1 MMKRL
6 KKPNFMRSPVF
17 MTILIYLVIIAVMIL
32 SAGSGELPLSPSK
45 VLAALF
51 GVGDEFDRT
60 IVVDFRL
67 PRIVMALFVGMALAV
82 SGAILQGITKNP
94 IASPDLIGITAGASF
109 AVVLF
114 LALFSNES
122 NALTVSIQWLPLF
135 AFTGATITALIVFL
149 LSWKNG
155 IAPFRLLLVGIAV
168 AAFMNAG
175 TTVWMLM
182 GPIYEASQATI
193 WTTGSI
199 YGATWSQIY
208 VLMPWSILLI
218 LFSLLMSRQMN
229 ILELGDDIATGV
241 GSKVQRNRI
250 LLLLISTGLTGIA
263 VAFAGGI
270 GFVGLLAPHIAR
282 RIVGP
287 RFQTMVLFSAGI
299 GALLVL
305 IADWIGR
312 VVFAPIEVP
321 AGVWTAAVGAPYF
334 IFLLI
339 AQRKKGGS

>member
-1 MMKRL
+1 MKIFTRLDFTRHPFIATVVVFSVVAIVMM
-6 KKPNFMRSPVF
+6 
-17 MTILIYLVIIAVMIL
+17 L
-32 SAGSGELPLSPSK
+32 SAGSGEFPLTPSK
-45 VLAALF
+45 VVAALF
-51 GVGDEFDRT
+51 GYGDEFDRT

-67 PRIVMALFVGMALAV
+67 PRIMMALFVGMALAV

-94 IASPDLIGITAGASF
+94 LASPDLIGVTAGASF

-114 LALFSNES
+114 LTLFSDEN

-135 AFTGATITALIVFL
+135 AFLGATITALVVFL

-155 IAPFRLLLVGIAV
+155 IAPFRLLLIGIAV
-168 AAFMNAG
+168 AAFMQAG
-175 TTVWMLM
+175 TTVWILM
-182 GPIYEASQATI
+182 GPIYQASQATI

-199 YGATWSQIY
+199 YGANWSQVY
-208 VLMPWSILLI
+208 VIMPWALLLI
-218 LFSLLMSRQMN
+218 AISLLMRRQMN

-241 GSKVQRNRI
+241 GSRVQRNRV
-250 LLLLISTGLTGIA
+250 LLLLLSTGLTGVA

-287 RFQTMVLFSAGI
+287 KFQSMVLFSAGI

-305 IADWIGR
+305 IADWIAR
-312 VVFAPIEVP
+312 VAFAPVEVP

-339 AQRKKGGS
+339 TERKKGGS

>member
-1 MMKRL
+1 MKIF
-6 KKPNFMRSPVF
+6 KKNDFTRHPVYA
-17 MTILIYLVIIAVMIL
+17 TILVFLAVLIVMIS
-32 SAGSGELPLSPSK
+32 SAGSGEFPLSPLK
-45 VLAALF
+45 VITALF
-51 GVGDEFDRT
+51 GFGEEFNRT

-94 IASPDLIGITAGASF
+94 LASPDLIGITAGASF
-109 AVVLF
+109 SVVLF
-114 LALFSNES
+114 LTLFSDENNS
-122 NALTVSIQWLPLF
+122 LTVSIQWLPLF
-135 AFTGATITALIVFL
+135 AFSGATLTALIVFF

-155 IAPFRLLLVGIAV
+155 LAPLRLLLIGIAV
-168 AAFMNAG
+168 SAFMQAG
-175 TTVWMLM
+175 TTVWMLL
-182 GPIYEASQATI
+182 GPIYRASQATI

-199 YGATWSQIY
+199 YGANWSQIY
-208 VLMPWSILLI
+208 VLVPWALLLI
-218 LFSLLMSRQMN
+218 GVSLLLRRQMN

-241 GSKVQRNRI
+241 GSRVQRNR
-250 LLLLISTGLTGIA
+250 LLLLLVSTGLTGVA

-287 RFQTMVLFSAGI
+287 QFQRMALFSAGI

-312 VVFAPIEVP
+312 VAFAPMEVP

-334 IFLLI
+334 IFLLLT
-339 AQRKKGGS
+339 QRKKGGG

>member
-1 MMKRL
+1 MKIMNRID
-6 KKPNFMRSPVF
+6 FTRHPVIATVLVF
-17 MTILIYLVIIAVMIL
+17 VAVGTVMLI
-32 SAGSGELPLSPSK
+32 SAGSGEFPLSPSK

-51 GVGDEFDRT
+51 GYGEEFDR
-60 IVVDFRL
+60 IILIDFRL
-67 PRIVMALFVGMALAV
+67 PRIMMALFVGMALAV

-94 IASPDLIGITAGASF
+94 LASPDLIGVTAGASF

-114 LALFSNES
+114 LTMFSDEN

-135 AFTGATITALIVFL
+135 AFLGATLTALIVFA

-155 IAPFRLLLVGIAV
+155 IAPFRLLLIGIAV
-168 AAFMNAG
+168 AAFMQAG
-175 TTVWMLM
+175 TTIWILM
-182 GPIYEASQATI
+182 GPIYQASQATI

-199 YGATWSQIY
+199 YGANWSQVS
-208 VLMPWSILLI
+208 VLMPWALLLI
-218 LFSLLMSRQMN
+218 MISLLLRRQMN

-241 GSKVQRNRI
+241 GSDVQRNRI
-250 LLLLISTGLTGIA
+250 ILLLISTGLTGVA

-287 RFQTMVLFSAGI
+287 KFQSMVLFSAGV

-305 IADWIGR
+305 IADWIAR
-312 VVFAPIEVP
+312 VAFAPIEVP

-334 IFLLI
+334 IFLLMT
-339 AQRKKGGS
+339 QRKKGGA

>member
-1 MMKRL
+1 MM
-6 KKPNFMRSPVF
+6 
-17 MTILIYLVIIAVMIL
+17 L
-32 SAGSGELPLSPSK
+32 SAGSGEFPLSPSK
-45 VLAALF
+45 VVAALF
-51 GVGDEFDRT
+51 GYGDEFDRT
-60 IVVDFRL
+60 ILVDFRL
-67 PRIVMALFVGMALAV
+67 PRIMMALFVGMALAV

-94 IASPDLIGITAGASF
+94 LASPDLIGVTAGASF

-114 LALFSNES
+114 LTLFSDEN

-135 AFTGATITALIVFL
+135 AFLGATITALVVFL

-155 IAPFRLLLVGIAV
+155 IAPFRLLLIGIAV
-168 AAFMNAG
+168 AAFMQAG
-175 TTVWMLM
+175 TTVWILM
-182 GPIYEASQATI
+182 GPIYQASQATI

-199 YGATWSQIY
+199 YGANWSQIY
-208 VLMPWSILLI
+208 VIMPWALLLI
-218 LFSLLMSRQMN
+218 TISLLMRRQMN

-241 GSKVQRNRI
+241 GSRVQLNRV
-250 LLLLISTGLTGIA
+250 LLLLLSTGLTGVA

-287 RFQTMVLFSAGI
+287 KFQSMVLFSAGI

-305 IADWIGR
+305 IADWIAR
-312 VVFAPIEVP
+312 VAFAPVEVP

-334 IFLLI
+334 IFLLLTE
-339 AQRKKGGS
+339 RKKGGT

>member
-1 MMKRL
+1 MKLVKRIDFARH
-6 KKPNFMRSPVF
+6 PIYATIFVF
-17 MTILIYLVIIAVMIL
+17 FIVIAIMIF
-32 SAGSGELPLSPSK
+32 SAGSGEYPLSPGK
-45 VLAALF
+45 VIAALF
-51 GVGDEFDRT
+51 GYGDEFNRT
-60 IVVDFRL
+60 ILVDFRL
-67 PRIVMALFVGMALAV
+67 PRIVLALFVGMSLAV

-94 IASPDLIGITAGASF
+94 LASPDLIGITAGASF

-114 LALFSNES
+114 LTLFSDENNS
-122 NALTVSIQWLPLF
+122 LIVSIQWLPLF
-135 AFTGATITALIVFL
+135 AFLGATITAFIVFL

-155 IAPFRLLLVGIAV
+155 IAPFRLLLIGIAV

-175 TTVWMLM
+175 TTIWILM
-182 GPIYEASQATI
+182 GPIYQASQATI

-199 YGATWSQIY
+199 YGANWAQVK

-218 LFSLLMSRQMN
+218 VVSLLLRRQMN

-241 GSKVQRNRI
+241 GSRVQQNRV
-250 LLLLISTGLTGIA
+250 LLLLISTGLTGVA

-287 RFQTMVLFSAGI
+287 RFESMVLFSAGI
-299 GALLVL
+299 GAILVL
-305 IADWIGR
+305 IADWIAR
-312 VVFAPIEVP
+312 VAFAPIEVP

-334 IFLLI
+334 IFLLLTE
-339 AQRKKGGS
+339 RRKGGA

>member
-1 MMKRL
+1 MKIFNRL
-6 KKPNFMRSPVF
+6 DFIRRPIYATTLVF
-17 MTILIYLVIIAVMIL
+17 FVVIIVMIL
-32 SAGSGELPLSPSK
+32 SAGSGEFPLSPGNVVS
-45 VLAALF
+45 ALF
-51 GVGDEFDRT
+51 GFGDEFNQT
-60 IVVDFRL
+60 ILVDFRL
-67 PRIVMALFVGMALAV
+67 PRIVLALFVGMALAV

-94 IASPDLIGITAGASF
+94 LASPDLIGVTAGASF

-114 LALFSNES
+114 LTLFSDENNS
-122 NALTVSIQWLPLF
+122 LTVSIQWLPLF
-135 AFTGATITALIVFL
+135 AFSGAALTALIVFS

-155 IAPFRLLLVGIAV
+155 IAPFRLLLIGIAV
-168 AAFMNAG
+168 AAFMQAG
-175 TTVWMLM
+175 TTIWILM
-182 GPIYEASQATI
+182 GPIYQASQATI

-199 YGATWSQIY
+199 YGANWSQVY
-208 VLMPWSILLI
+208 VIMPWTIVLISISILLR
-218 LFSLLMSRQMN
+218 RQMN

-241 GSKVQRNRI
+241 GSRVQRNRV
-250 LLLLISTGLTGIA
+250 LLLLVSTGLTGIA

-270 GFVGLLAPHIAR
+270 GFIGLLAPHIAR

-287 RFQTMVLFSAGI
+287 KFQSMVLFSAGI

-312 VVFAPIEVP
+312 VAFAPIEVP

-339 AQRKKGGS
+339 TQRKKGGS

>member
-1 MMKRL
+1 MKIFTRL
-6 KKPNFMRSPVF
+6 DFTRHPFLATVLVF
-17 MTILIYLVIIAVMIL
+17 SAVAIVMLL
-32 SAGSGELPLSPSK
+32 SAGSGEFPLSPSK
-45 VLAALF
+45 VVAALF
-51 GVGDEFDRT
+51 GYGDEFDRT
-60 IVVDFRL
+60 ILVDFRL
-67 PRIVMALFVGMALAV
+67 PRIMMALFVGMALAV

-94 IASPDLIGITAGASF
+94 LASPDLIGVTAGASF

-114 LALFSNES
+114 LTLFSDEN

-135 AFTGATITALIVFL
+135 AFLGATITALVVFL

-155 IAPFRLLLVGIAV
+155 IAPFRLLLIGIAV
-168 AAFMNAG
+168 AAFMQAG
-175 TTVWMLM
+175 TTVWILM
-182 GPIYEASQATI
+182 GPIYQASQATI

-199 YGATWSQIY
+199 YGANWSQIY
-208 VLMPWSILLI
+208 VIMPWALLLI
-218 LFSLLMSRQMN
+218 AISLLMRRQMN

-241 GSKVQRNRI
+241 GSRVQLNRV
-250 LLLLISTGLTGIA
+250 LLLLLSTGLTGVA

-287 RFQTMVLFSAGI
+287 KFQSMVLFSAGI

-305 IADWIGR
+305 IADWIAR
-312 VVFAPIEVP
+312 VAFAPVEVP

-334 IFLLI
+334 IFLLLTE
-339 AQRKKGGS
+339 RKKGGT

>member
-1 MMKRL
+1 MKMFKRID
-6 KKPNFMRSPVF
+6 FTQHPVYA
-17 MTILIYLVIIAVMIL
+17 TLLVFLVVLTVMIL
-32 SAGSGELPLSPSK
+32 SAGSGEFPLSPAN

-51 GVGDEFDRT
+51 GFGDEFNQT
-60 IVVDFRL
+60 ILIDFRL

-94 IASPDLIGITAGASF
+94 LASPDLIGVTAGASF

-114 LALFSNES
+114 LAMFSDENNS
-122 NALTVSIQWLPLF
+122 LTVSIQWLPLF
-135 AFTGATITALIVFL
+135 AFLGATITALIVFS

-155 IAPFRLLLVGIAV
+155 IAPFRLLLIGIAV
-168 AAFMNAG
+168 AAFMQAG
-175 TTVWMLM
+175 TTVWILM
-182 GPIYEASQATI
+182 GPIYQASQATI

-199 YGATWSQIY
+199 YGANWSQVY
-208 VLMPWSILLI
+208 VLMPWALLLI
-218 LFSLLMSRQMN
+218 AISFLLRRQMN

-241 GSKVQRNRI
+241 GSRVQRNRV
-250 LLLLISTGLTGIA
+250 LLLLISTGLTGVA

-287 RFQTMVLFSAGI
+287 KFQSMVFFSAGI

-312 VVFAPIEVP
+312 VAFAPIEVP

-334 IFLLI
+334 IFLLMT
-339 AQRKKGGS
+339 QRKKGGA

>member
-1 MMKRL
+1 MKIFNHLDFIRRPIYATML
-6 KKPNFMRSPVF
+6 VF
-17 MTILIYLVIIAVMIL
+17 LFVLIVMIL
-32 SAGSGELPLSPSK
+32 SAGSGEFPLSPANVVS
-45 VLAALF
+45 ALF
-51 GVGDEFDRT
+51 GSGDEFNQT
-60 IVVDFRL
+60 ILIDFRL
-67 PRIVMALFVGMALAV
+67 PRIVLALFVGMALAV

-94 IASPDLIGITAGASF
+94 LASPDLIGVTAGASF

-114 LALFSNES
+114 LTLFSDENNS
-122 NALTVSIQWLPLF
+122 LTVSIQWLPLF
-135 AFTGATITALIVFL
+135 AFLGATITALVVFA

-155 IAPFRLLLVGIAV
+155 IAPFRLLLIGIAV
-168 AAFMNAG
+168 AAFMQAG
-175 TTVWMLM
+175 TTIWILM
-182 GPIYEASQATI
+182 GPIYQASQATI

-199 YGATWSQIY
+199 YGANWSQVY
-208 VLMPWSILLI
+208 VMMPWAILLI
-218 LFSLLMSRQMN
+218 AISLLLRRQMN

-241 GSKVQRNRI
+241 GSRVQRNRV
-250 LLLLISTGLTGIA
+250 LLLLVSTGLTGIA

-287 RFQTMVLFSAGI
+287 KFQSMVLFSAGI

-312 VVFAPIEVP
+312 VAFAPIEVP

-339 AQRKKGGS
+339 TQRKKGGS

>member
-1 MMKRL
+1 MKILNRID
-6 KKPNFMRSPVF
+6 FTRHPVIATVLVF
-17 MTILIYLVIIAVMIL
+17 VAVGTVMLI
-32 SAGSGELPLSPSK
+32 SAGSGEFPLSPSK

-51 GVGDEFDRT
+51 GYGEEFDR
-60 IVVDFRL
+60 IILIDFRL
-67 PRIVMALFVGMALAV
+67 PRIMMALFVGMALAV

-94 IASPDLIGITAGASF
+94 LASPDLIGVTAGASF

-114 LALFSNES
+114 LTLFSDEN

-135 AFTGATITALIVFL
+135 AFLGATLTALIVFA

-155 IAPFRLLLVGIAV
+155 IAPFRLLLIGIAV
-168 AAFMNAG
+168 AAFMQAG
-175 TTVWMLM
+175 TTIWILM
-182 GPIYEASQATI
+182 GPIYQASQATI

-199 YGATWSQIY
+199 YGANWSQVS
-208 VLMPWSILLI
+208 VLMPWALLLI
-218 LFSLLMSRQMN
+218 MISLMLRRQMN

-241 GSKVQRNRI
+241 GSMVQRNRI
-250 LLLLISTGLTGIA
+250 ILLLISTGLTGVA

-287 RFQTMVLFSAGI
+287 KFQSMVLFSAGV

-305 IADWIGR
+305 IADWIAR
-312 VVFAPIEVP
+312 VAFAPIEVP

-334 IFLLI
+334 IFLLMT
-339 AQRKKGGS
+339 QRKKGGA

>member
-1 MMKRL
+1 MKIFKRID
-6 KKPNFMRSPVF
+6 FTRHPVIA
-17 MTILIYLVIIAVMIL
+17 TILVFAAVITVMLL
-32 SAGSGELPLSPSK
+32 SAGSGEFPLSPSK

-51 GVGDEFDRT
+51 GYGEEFDR
-60 IVVDFRL
+60 IILIDFRL
-67 PRIVMALFVGMALAV
+67 PRIMMALFVGMALAV

-94 IASPDLIGITAGASF
+94 LASPDLIGVTAGASF

-114 LALFSNES
+114 LTLFSDEN

-135 AFTGATITALIVFL
+135 AFLGATLTALIVFA

-155 IAPFRLLLVGIAV
+155 IAPFRLLLIGIAV
-168 AAFMNAG
+168 AAFMQAG
-175 TTVWMLM
+175 TTIWILM
-182 GPIYEASQATI
+182 GPIYRANQATI

-199 YGATWSQIY
+199 YGANWSQVSVI
-208 VLMPWSILLI
+208 MPWALLLI
-218 LFSLLMSRQMN
+218 IISLLLRRQMN

-241 GSKVQRNRI
+241 GSKVQRNRVV
-250 LLLLISTGLTGIA
+250 LLLISTGLTGVA

-287 RFQTMVLFSAGI
+287 KFQSMVLFSAGV

-305 IADWIGR
+305 IADWIAR
-312 VVFAPIEVP
+312 VAFAPIEVP

-334 IFLLI
+334 IFLLMT
-339 AQRKKGGS
+339 QRKKGSS

>member
-1 MMKRL
+1 MKIFTRLDFTRHPFLATVLAFSAVAIVMM
-6 KKPNFMRSPVF
+6 
-17 MTILIYLVIIAVMIL
+17 L
-32 SAGSGELPLSPSK
+32 SAGSGEFPLSPSK
-45 VLAALF
+45 VVAALF
-51 GVGDEFDRT
+51 GYGDEFDRT
-60 IVVDFRL
+60 ILIDFRL
-67 PRIVMALFVGMALAV
+67 PRIMMALFVGMALAV

-94 IASPDLIGITAGASF
+94 LASPDLIGVTAGASF

-114 LALFSNES
+114 LTLFSDEN

-135 AFTGATITALIVFL
+135 AFLGATITALVVFL

-155 IAPFRLLLVGIAV
+155 IAPFRLLLIGIAV
-168 AAFMNAG
+168 AAFMQAG
-175 TTVWMLM
+175 TTVWILM
-182 GPIYEASQATI
+182 GPIYQASQATI

-199 YGATWSQIY
+199 YGANWSQIY
-208 VLMPWSILLI
+208 VIMPWALLLI
-218 LFSLLMSRQMN
+218 AISLLMRRQMN

-241 GSKVQRNRI
+241 GSRVQLNRV
-250 LLLLISTGLTGIA
+250 LLLLLSTGLTGVA

-287 RFQTMVLFSAGI
+287 KFQSMVLFAAGI

-305 IADWIGR
+305 IADWIAR
-312 VVFAPIEVP
+312 VAFAPVEVP

-334 IFLLI
+334 IFLLLTE
-339 AQRKKGGS
+339 RKKGGT